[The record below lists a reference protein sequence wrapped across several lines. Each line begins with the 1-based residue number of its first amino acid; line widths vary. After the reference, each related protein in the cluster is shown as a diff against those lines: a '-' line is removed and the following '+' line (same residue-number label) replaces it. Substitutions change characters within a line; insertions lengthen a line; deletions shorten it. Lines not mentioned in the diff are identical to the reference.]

1 MKLTTDEFSDVA
13 SVNPWRSDLWQ
24 LVKNCYVRGKFTR
37 SQEQVCSPD
46 TPVGEREDW
55 EQMASDN
62 YSLLLMKAIAATLKG
77 LREFM
82 ASKCTDFKDCE
93 DIYEQSET
101 TRREIY
107 ASVIEVEMAN
117 DLENLL
123 EGKPYERPFN
133 DDGNGNVGYDIYNL
147 WNNEYKLIT
156 NIVPESGKVEFEVN
170 LTFALKDG
178 IQSTDDTC
186 FRTTSVTPTTP
197 ATPTSPATPTRPATL
212 TAPTAAPPKL
222 GYIALGAIPILI
234 IIGVIM
240 FRHWKA
246 ERSRE

>member
-133 DDGNGNVGYDIYNL
+133 ADGNGNVGYDIYNL
-147 WNNEYKLIT
+147 WNNEYKWIT
-156 NIVPESGKVEFEVN
+156 SIVPETGEVEFREYP
-170 LTFALKDG
+170 TFAPKNG
-178 IQSTDDTC
+178 IQSSVDTC
-186 FRTTSVTPTTP
+186 RIATTTPTT
-197 ATPTSPATPTRPATL
+197 TSSADTTTHSQDTL
-212 TAPTAAPPKL
+212 TPPRNAKL
-222 GYIALGAIPILI
+222 GYIAFAAVPILVSI
-234 IIGVIM
+234 AIVVSCC
-240 FRHWKA
+240 WKRRKGG
-246 ERSRE
+246 E